1 MTAPL
6 YRPGGPPREIAP
18 LRTLAELDRAAA
30 QVDRLTYALY
40 ALVGLG
46 VFAMVALFTL

>member
-1 MTAPL
+1 MNVPL
-6 YRPGGPPREIAP
+6 HRPGGPPREIAT

-30 QVDRLTYALY
+30 QIDRLTYALY

-46 VFAMVALFTL
+46 VFGMIALFTL